1 MADDA
6 PPSPTRVRVWDVPVR
21 LVHWLMV
28 LTVAAAWW
36 TAETGRLEWHQY
48 AGYALLALVIFRIYW
63 GFFGSA
69 TARFRQ
75 FVRGPRV
82 IGSYLKGRWAAS
94 PGHNPLGALSVLA
107 LLALLLVQVVLGLF
121 TVDVDGIES
130 GPLSSYVSFEA
141 GRVAAAWHDKL
152 FDALLWLIGLHI
164 AAVLFYVLYKKE
176 SLISAM
182 LHGKR
187 AHATDPSEL
196 KRASRARLVIG
207 VVLASAL
214 TWVVSRGFQFG

>member
-1 MADDA
+1 
-6 PPSPTRVRVWDVPVR
+6 
-21 LVHWLMV
+21 MV
-28 LTVAAAWW
+28 LTVAVAWW

-48 AGYALLALVIFRIYW
+48 AGFALLGLVIFRIYW

-75 FVRGPRV
+75 FVHGPRV
-82 IGSYLKGRWAAS
+82 IGTYLKGNWAAS

-107 LLALLLVQVVLGLF
+107 LLALLMAQVVLGLF

-130 GPLSSYVSFEA
+130 GPLSTYVSFEV
-141 GRVAAAWHDKL
+141 GRVAAAWHDTL
-152 FDALLWLIGLHI
+152 FDALLWLIGVHI

-182 LHGKR
+182 LHGKK
-187 AHATDPSEL
+187 AHAADLPAL
-196 KRASRARLVIG
+196 KRASLARLLMG

-214 TWVVSRGFQFG
+214 TWFVSRGFQFG